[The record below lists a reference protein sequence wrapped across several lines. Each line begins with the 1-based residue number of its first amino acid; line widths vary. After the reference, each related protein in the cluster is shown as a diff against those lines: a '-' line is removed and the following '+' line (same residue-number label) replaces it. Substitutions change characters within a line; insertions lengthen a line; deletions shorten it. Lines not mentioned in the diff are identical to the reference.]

1 MAQSL
6 EQAPPPRRS
15 HGCLWGCLALAI
27 LLAVVGGGTAW
38 WGEWYLTQGVRADP
52 LLQKAMNVVR
62 MSSTA
67 RDVLGDNIQ
76 IESVES
82 EHFVSTLGNGKTAT
96 YTATLR
102 GTKGEATLHATL
114 HSDGTGMKI
123 VSIILTGPDGSR
135 YNLTDETQSPPPKSI

>member
-6 EQAPPPRRS
+6 DQAAPPRRS
-15 HGCLWGCLALAI
+15 HGCLWGCLALP
-27 LLAVVGGGTAW
+27 LLLVAGGGGAIW
-38 WGEWYLTQGVRADP
+38 WGQWYFAQGIKADP
-52 LLQKAMNVVR
+52 SLQTAMNVVR
-62 MSSTA
+62 VSGTA

-82 EHFVSTLGNGKTAT
+82 EHFVSTLGKGKTAT

-102 GTKGEATLHATL
+102 GTKGEAILHVTL

-123 VSIILTGPDGSR
+123 VSIILTAADGTR
-135 YNLTDETQSPPPKSI
+135 YNLTRDTQTPPQKSI